1 MRLDKHVSNM
11 NLLGILVMVKPSEVS
26 VDVLFQLELVL
37 ALAFIIMAYWF
48 KEPELYAVS
57 GGLAIFMGINNIEDT
72 FMGLSLITL
81 GLLMLWRFIEGK

>member
-1 MRLDKHVSNM
+1 MSLW
-11 NLLGILVMVKPSEVS
+11 NLLIMVKPSDVS

-37 ALAFIIMAYWF
+37 ALVLVVLAYWF

-72 FMGLSLITL
+72 FMGLSFITL
-81 GLLMLWRFIEGK
+81 GLLMLWKFLEGR